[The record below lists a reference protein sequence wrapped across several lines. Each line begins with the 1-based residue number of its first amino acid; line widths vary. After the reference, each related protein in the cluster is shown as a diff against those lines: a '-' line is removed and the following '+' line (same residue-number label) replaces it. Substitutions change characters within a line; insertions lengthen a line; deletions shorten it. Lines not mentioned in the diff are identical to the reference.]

1 MGIPEFT
8 LSCHTYSTVLML
20 SSRPQ
25 CRTAIGDQG
34 GKEDIA
40 WKPHQM
46 GLWSRCFVNF
56 FIFLGF
62 QLFFIFFGF
71 QP

>member
-34 GKEDIA
+34 A
-40 WKPHQM
+40 YMNMALRPRQM
-46 GLWSRCFVNF
+46 GL
-56 FIFLGF
+56 G
-62 QLFFIFFGF
+62 
-71 QP
+71 